1 MSRNFCVAF
10 RAFVGVWPSPDLGGK
25 ASDEIC
31 NINIPVVEVQVR
43 AVAAVSD
50 GCAVFLGNEDK
61 FGTRAP
67 FLRLNAS

>member
-1 MSRNFCVAF
+1 MSKI
-10 RAFVGVWPSPDLGGK
+10 DL
-25 ASDEIC
+25 
-31 NINIPVVEVQVR
+31 EVQVR

-67 FLRLNAS
+67 AARRRALVP